1 MKKSDG
7 FLAYDGR
14 IVGFAN
20 KMGEIIL
27 LNIVFLLSCL
37 PILTAGSAMTSLYYA
52 VVKSVRRE
60 RGYPVREFFRS
71 MKRTFTKGIAMTFFL
86 ILWVSALVWG
96 ITLWGTVTGEW
107 TPQAVLYGFLL
118 LLCVCVMLYL
128 FPVFSRFEMRLI
140 GIVKLSF
147 VMSIR
152 FFPITLAVLLG
163 TAAVGWLLIFVLP
176 FPCIFFVPGVWCL
189 ALSFPMEK
197 VLHTYMPKA
206 APGEEEWYDEKQV
219 MRDENQRGNG
229 EEYEA

>member
-7 FLAYDGR
+7 FLAYDGS

-37 PILTAGSAMTSLYYA
+37 PILTLGSAMTSLYYA
-52 VVKSVRRE
+52 TVKSIRRE

-71 MKRTFTKGIAMTFFL
+71 MKRTFARGIIVTLFL

-96 ITLWGTVTGEW
+96 MTRQGTAAGEW
-107 TPQAVLYGFLL
+107 TSKAVLFCFLL
-118 LLCVCVMLYL
+118 VLTAFVMSFL
-128 FPVFSRFEMRLI
+128 FPVFSRFEMRLTEM
-140 GIVKLSF
+140 VKLAF

-152 FFPITLAVLLG
+152 FLPITLAVLLG
-163 TAAVGWLLIFVLP
+163 TVVVGWLLIFVLP
-176 FPCIFFVPGVWCL
+176 LPCILFVPGLFCL

-197 VLHTYMPKA
+197 ALHSYMPKA

-219 MRDENQRGNG
+219 MREENKRGN
-229 EEYEA
+229 EDEYEA

>member
-96 ITLWGTVTGEW
+96 ITRWGTVTGEW

-163 TAAVGWLLIFVLP
+163 TAAVGVASDLCTA
-176 FPCIFFVPGVWCL
+176 FPLHFLCPGCLVPGVK
-189 ALSFPMEK
+189 FPYGKGIAHLYAE
-197 VLHTYMPKA
+197 
-206 APGEEEWYDEKQV
+206 GCSG
-219 MRDENQRGNG
+219 RRGVV
-229 EEYEA
+229 